1 MEIKLKMRCFGITK
15 DILGG
20 FTHEVTINQGET
32 VAIFLENLQKKFP
45 ALLDLP
51 SLHVAINEDYQE
63 GDYHIKAGDEIVLIP
78 PVSGG

>member
-1 MEIKLKMRCFGITK
+1 MEIKLNIKCFGITK

-20 FTHEVTINQGET
+20 FSHEVSINEGET
-32 VAIFLENLQKKFP
+32 VAIFLENLQKKYP
-45 ALLDLP
+45 ALLELP

-63 GDYHIKAGDEIVLIP
+63 PHYLIKPGDEVVLIP